1 MRADI
6 ETLVVV
12 GTREVFRRMWCAGE
26 ITTAISNN
34 VRVVIVRCDDYMHPD
49 EAYLNSLEMV
59 GSEEEIHTLASFG
72 LSLPRSKD
80 AYRQL

>member
-1 MRADI
+1 MS
-6 ETLVVV
+6 
-12 GTREVFRRMWCAGE
+12 RRMWSLAHEKYPDARDVPGG
-26 ITTAISNN
+26 IATAVSNN
-34 VRVVIVRCDDYMHPD
+34 VCVVIVRCDDYMHPD